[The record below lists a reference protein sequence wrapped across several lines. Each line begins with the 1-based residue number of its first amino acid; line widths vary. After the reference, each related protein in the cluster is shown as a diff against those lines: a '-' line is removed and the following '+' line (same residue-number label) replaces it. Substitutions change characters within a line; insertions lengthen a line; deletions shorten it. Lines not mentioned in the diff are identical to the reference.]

1 MKKIFILLFFIV
13 TSCGYQP
20 IYKADKSRIKIK
32 VGEVEFIGNKEL
44 GREIY
49 STLGIKT
56 IANNK
61 SLEKLIL
68 DSKKNI
74 IETSKN
80 SKGQVISYQIF
91 ISVKLSFF
99 DIDNNLSR
107 EKTFS
112 KDFSYNVQENKFKF
126 KKHQVDIE
134 NNLKNKIIED
144 INIYFNFK

>member
-20 IYKADKSRIKIK
+20 IYKVDKNRIETK
-32 VGEVEFIGNKEL
+32 VGKVEFIGNKEL

-49 STLGIKT
+49 SILGIKT

-74 IETSKN
+74 VETSKN
-80 SKGQVISYQIF
+80 SKGQVTSYQTY

-99 DIDNNLSR
+99 DIDNNLTR

-126 KKHQVDIE
+126 KEYQVDIE
-134 NNLKNKIIED
+134 KNLKNKIIED
-144 INIYFNFK
+144 INIYLRF

>member
-1 MKKIFILLFFIV
+1 MKKILILLFFIV

-20 IYKADKSRIKIK
+20 IYKIDKNKIEIKIGK
-32 VGEVEFIGNKEL
+32 VEFIGNKEL
-44 GREIY
+44 GKDIY
-49 STLGIKT
+49 SNLGIKT
-56 IANNK
+56 ITNNK

-74 IETSKN
+74 VETSKN
-80 SKGQVISYQIF
+80 SKGQIISYQTY

-99 DIDNNLSR
+99 DIDNNLTR
-107 EKTFS
+107 EKTFL

-126 KKHQVDIE
+126 KEYQANIE

-144 INIYFNFK
+144 INIYLRF

>member
-112 KDFSYNVQENKFKF
+112 KDFSYNVQENKFEF

-144 INIYFNFK
+144 INIYFNF

>member
-20 IYKADKSRIKIK
+20 IYKADKNRIEIK

-134 NNLKNKIIED
+134 NNLKNKIIEN

>member
-1 MKKIFILLFFIV
+1 MKKILILFFFIV

-20 IYKADKSRIKIK
+20 IYKVDKNKIEIKIGK
-32 VGEVEFIGNKEL
+32 VEFIGNKEL
-44 GREIY
+44 GKDIY
-49 STLGIKT
+49 SSLGIKT
-56 IANNK
+56 ITNNK

-74 IETSKN
+74 VETSKN
-80 SKGQVISYQIF
+80 SKGQIISYQTY

-99 DIDNNLSR
+99 DIDNNLTR
-107 EKTFS
+107 EKTFL

-126 KKHQVDIE
+126 KEYQANIE

-144 INIYFNFK
+144 INIYLRF

>member
-20 IYKADKSRIKIK
+20 IYKADKNRIEIK

-144 INIYFNFK
+144 INIYFNF

>member
-144 INIYFNFK
+144 INIYFNIK

>member
-20 IYKADKSRIKIK
+20 IYKADKNRIEIK

>member
-1 MKKIFILLFFIV
+1 MKKILILLFFIV

-20 IYKADKSRIKIK
+20 IYKIDKNKIEIKIGK
-32 VGEVEFIGNKEL
+32 VEFIGNKEL
-44 GREIY
+44 GKDIY
-49 STLGIKT
+49 SSLGIKT
-56 IANNK
+56 ITNNK

-74 IETSKN
+74 VETSKN
-80 SKGQVISYQIF
+80 SKGQIISYQTY

-99 DIDNNLSR
+99 DIDNNLTR
-107 EKTFS
+107 EKTFL

-126 KKHQVDIE
+126 KEYQANIE

-144 INIYFNFK
+144 INIYLRF

>member
-1 MKKIFILLFFIV
+1 MKKILILLFFIV

-20 IYKADKSRIKIK
+20 IYKIDKNKIEIKIGK
-32 VGEVEFIGNKEL
+32 VEFIGKKEL
-44 GREIY
+44 GKDIY
-49 STLGIKT
+49 SNLGIKT
-56 IANNK
+56 ITNNK

-74 IETSKN
+74 VETSKN
-80 SKGQVISYQIF
+80 SKGQIISYQTY

-99 DIDNNLSR
+99 DIDNNLTR
-107 EKTFS
+107 EKTFL

-126 KKHQVDIE
+126 KEYQANIE

-144 INIYFNFK
+144 INIYLRF

>member
-144 INIYFNFK
+144 INIYFNF